1 MKRKSKDD
9 IEFAIFCKRRQS
21 CITPEN
27 APSTIE
33 NPEIASMQT
42 LQKIFNANNPL
53 SALKMQHMPH
63 Q

>member
-9 IEFAIFCKRRQS
+9 IEICNFLQTSSKLHYTRKC
-21 CITPEN
+21 
-27 APSTIE
+27 IE